1 MYFNVIGLV
10 FSFPWHRARLNKEG
24 GNVLLWLQIS
34 CEEARGEERG
44 AVWCSPVNSLPLM
57 AVNWRR
63 AANESERPVPTLNTL
78 ITQQKQQQLRAILDW
93 VVLS

>member
-24 GNVLLWLQIS
+24 GNVLLCLQIS

-44 AVWCSPVNSLPLM
+44 VEGQRGVPLL
-57 AVNWRR
+57 
-63 AANESERPVPTLNTL
+63 TLCL
-78 ITQQKQQQLRAILDW
+78 
-93 VVLS
+93 